1 MMYFLPL
8 GLTRGIVNSM
18 VGAMEIKRTL
28 NSLSQAICII
38 CFLACLPMAMLAQ
51 PANDNCSNAT
61 TLTSGAAE
69 LCSQTTL
76 GGSVESGEVVSG
88 GCINNTFNQTVW
100 YKFTATSD
108 IMYIQIRRTGSAEG
122 NSAFCGQDFAAL
134 LYNTNSCI
142 PTLSDTLAC
151 KRMGSDPYL
160 IIKKSGLAI
169 GDEYLVQVGYRRV
182 ASGPNQCRAQ
192 YFCIEVGE
200 YSTCA
205 TCQNFCGSACGF
217 IPDPQNPNYPSVQ
230 DVVDNCPAY
239 DLKPPLD
246 GGETHTACY
255 NFEALGGNADIG
267 LVINSNCGG
276 GPGPGGGGNVTSFS
290 WELYE
295 ASCGAVIQSGSLG
308 GNMTMT
314 GLTAGQEYRICYT
327 LTVPASCNHFIHYPY
342 IVGATTI
349 FLPLDIALSATY
361 TQQSVYLEWTN
372 LECKEASTLELEMG
386 TDGSN
391 FKTVKEW
398 DCSGVDWLHSF
409 KHREAPYGRIYYRV
423 KATEPDG
430 YVSYSNIAS
439 VLVPVGNDLAWNWT
453 TANPLE
459 TDELNAIVSS
469 PYDLQTTLV
478 VSNTQGSIVLQMPI
492 QISKGRSSVSAPLP
506 LLPAGLYIV
515 AVFGDHGPVSHW
527 KFVKH

>member
-1 MMYFLPL
+1 
-8 GLTRGIVNSM
+8 
-18 VGAMEIKRTL
+18 
-28 NSLSQAICII
+28 
-38 CFLACLPMAMLAQ
+38 MAMLAQ

-61 TLTSGAAE
+61 TLTSGATE
-69 LCSQTTL
+69 LCSQNTKNGTTQT
-76 GGSVESGEVVSG
+76 GEVTSG
-88 GCINNTFNQTVW
+88 SCIQSTFSQTVW
-100 YKFTATSD
+100 YKFTATSTQ
-108 IMYIQIRRTGSAEG
+108 MYVQLRVTGLAPGEG
-122 NSAFCGQDFAAL
+122 GGGWCTNRLTAI
-134 LYNTNSCI
+134 LYNTATCI
-142 PTLSDTLAC
+142 PGTGAIEQC
-151 KRMGSDPYL
+151 KVHGGDSYL
-160 IIKKSGLAI
+160 ILKSDNLTVGN
-169 GDEYLVQVGYRRV
+169 EYLVQIGYNNSQGCKV
-182 ASGPNQCRAQ
+182 PQ
-192 YFCIEVGE
+192 FCIEVGDYE
-200 YSTCA
+200 TCA
-205 TCQNFCGSACGF
+205 TCQNICGSACGF
-217 IPDPQNPNYPSVQ
+217 SSPPTVSQ
-230 DVVDNCPAY
+230 VVNNCPAY
-239 DLKPPLD
+239 DLEPPLD

-267 LVINSNCGG
+267 LVINSNCGS
-276 GPGPGGGGNVTSFS
+276 GPGPFGGGGNVTSFT

-295 ASCGAVIQSGSLG
+295 ASCGTVIQSGSLG

-453 TANPLE
+453 TTNPLE

-506 LLPAGLYIV
+506 LLPAGLYVV
-515 AVFGDHGPVSHW
+515 AVFGNHGPVSHW